1 MGRLLTVHEK
11 AAYQAEQ
18 DRAAVEGREPQWK
31 SMAEFLK
38 EGLTEEDL
46 IWGSDSMRAYGRKG
60 RYEAN
65 GTDAESDKDQGLKPT
80 ADATT
85 VKRQTLPEDPG
96 VTHLGPDPETNP
108 PEHYDD
114 ATTRLAKAIEA
125 QNKPKDT
132 SAKKAPS
139 K

>member
-1 MGRLLTVHEK
+1 MGRLLTATEK

-31 SMAEFLK
+31 SMADFLK

-46 IWGSDSMRAYGRKG
+46 IWGSESMRAYGRKG

-65 GTDAESDKDQGLKPT
+65 NTDEESDKDQGLKPSGRPS
-80 ADATT
+80 TT
-85 VKRQTLPEDPG
+85 YRQTQPEDPG

-114 ATTRLAKAIEA
+114 ATTRLAKAIEG
-125 QNKPKDT
+125 QNKSEDKP
-132 SAKKAPS
+132 AKKI